1 MARSRLEAQ
10 GESLRWFDANA
21 WWLYAA
27 KVMIRLAILLALA
40 LGAGSALSVQWACG
54 SGPYTGKPEKMKK
67 PRAKKRPEGSA
78 NPTEVASA
86 GGAATPMSEDDCR
99 TNFFAEPM
107 KGRRQKNEARGM
119 AMQAEQNLMAAE
131 RKFGPER
138 QQMVIEAMGT
148 LSNALKKDPYGPEPT
163 YKLAVAY
170 ALVGKKKCALA
181 LLERLKQLGTLPDV
195 EKEASRTIQRAA
207 RDPAFTAFQKEA
219 KTALGE

>member
-1 MARSRLEAQ
+1 
-10 GESLRWFDANA
+10 
-21 WWLYAA
+21 
-27 KVMIRLAILLALA
+27 MIRLAILLALA
-40 LGAGSALSVQWACG
+40 LGAGSALTACG
-54 SGPYTGKPEKMKK
+54 SGPYTGKPEKLKK

-78 NPTEVASA
+78 NPTEVAS
-86 GGAATPMSEDDCR
+86 GGAATPMSEGDCR
-99 TNFFAEPM
+99 TNFFAEPYR
-107 KGRRQKNEARGM
+107 KRREKNEARGM
-119 AMQAEQNLMAAE
+119 AMQAESTLMGAE

-138 QQMVIEAMGT
+138 QQLVIEAMGT

-181 LLERLKQLGTLPDV
+181 LLERLKQLGTLADV
-195 EKEASRTIQRAA
+195 EKEAARTIQRAA

>member
-1 MARSRLEAQ
+1 LAHPRQEAQ
-10 GESLRWFDANA
+10 EESLRRFDANA
-21 WWLYAA
+21 AGRYPA
-27 KVMIRLAILLALA
+27 KVMIRLAILLAVA
-40 LGAGSALSVQWACG
+40 LGAGSALTACG
-54 SGPYTGKPEKMKK
+54 SGPYSGKPEKIKK

-78 NPTEVASA
+78 NPTEVAG
-86 GGAATPMSEDDCR
+86 GGASTPMSEGDCR
-99 TNFFAEPM
+99 TNFFAEPQR
-107 KGRRQKNEARGM
+107 GRRQKNEARGM

-195 EKEASRTIQRAA
+195 EKEASRTIQRAS